1 MSRKL
6 TRGTVI
12 NGTLPLLSS
21 QEAEAI
27 LRPSHEEHPVLFF
40 PHDRKR
46 LRFILGQTT
55 LGNRDNVTRTSRYL
69 SFYRKHP
76 EIHWAFLAHMVS
88 RNAGYYMT
96 DLRGSL
102 LSSLLP
108 RRIQEEFFSFLE
120 TCNAAIFE
128 DAYPQ
133 LMLYEEWKEKGSF
146 HWGLLSKFH
155 VSSFMR
161 PFWQAFFKSGD
172 SNLLTTAL
180 IINEQMLIENR
191 IVSQWME
198 QKELTRWLF
207 SLQDSLGF
215 TSILFPY
222 GEGPSFSLAGDTIHG
237 FDDVHARIEAGK
249 KLYRILFHPHIHQS
263 SLRYALL
270 QRHTASRQDYWPR
283 LYSNTPTSNRALYS
297 PRLVD
302 VWPDADRLPYPSR
315 DWYQGDPSEIK
326 QHLLAI
332 PPPGT
337 FTLTKRW
344 KKAVS
349 GLIKSAAKRR

>member
-1 MSRKL
+1 MSRKMA
-6 TRGTVI
+6 RGTVI
-12 NGTLPLLSS
+12 NGSLPLLPV
-21 QEAEAI
+21 QEAEAM
-27 LRPSHEEHPVLFF
+27 LQPWEDDQPVLFF
-40 PHDRKR
+40 SDERER
-46 LRFILGQTT
+46 LQHMKGQTT
-55 LGNRDNVTRTSRYL
+55 NGNRDNLTRTSRYL
-69 SFYRKHP
+69 NFYRKHP

-102 LSSLLP
+102 LSNVLP
-108 RRIQEEFFSFLE
+108 KGVQEDFFSFLE

-146 HWGLLSKFH
+146 HWGLLSKLQ
-155 VSSFMR
+155 VSSFMK

-207 SLQDSLGF
+207 TLQDSLGF

-222 GEGPSFSLAGDTIHG
+222 GEDPSLSLAGDTIYG
-237 FDDVHARIEAGK
+237 FDDVHARIVAGK

-263 SLRYALL
+263 SLRYALIR
-270 QRHTASRQDYWPR
+270 RHTASRQDYWPR
-283 LYSNTPTSNRALYS
+283 VYSNDPASIRTLYS

-302 VWPDADRLPYPSR
+302 VWPDAARLPYPSR
-315 DWYQGDPSEIK
+315 EWYKGDPSEIK
-326 QHLLAI
+326 EHLLSI
-332 PPPGT
+332 PPPGS

-344 KKAVS
+344 KRAVS
-349 GLIKSAAKRR
+349 GLIKSASKKR

>member
-1 MSRKL
+1 MSRKM
-6 TRGTVI
+6 RGTVI
-12 NGTLPLLSS
+12 NGTIPLLPV

-27 LRPSHEEHPVLFF
+27 LQPWQEDQPILFF
-40 PHDRKR
+40 PDDRKR
-46 LRFILGQTT
+46 LRHMEGQTT
-55 LGNRDNVTRTSRYL
+55 LGNRDNLTRTARYL

-76 EIHWAFLAHMVS
+76 EIHWVFLAHMVS

-102 LSSLLP
+102 LSGVMP
-108 RRIQEEFFSFLE
+108 RRIQREFFSFLE

-133 LMLYEEWKEKGSF
+133 LMLYEEWKERGSCN
-146 HWGLLSKFH
+146 WSLLSKFQ
-155 VSSFMR
+155 VSSFMK

-172 SNLLTTAL
+172 SSLLTTAL

-191 IVSQWME
+191 IVSQWMD
-198 QKELTRWLF
+198 QKDLTRWLF
-207 SLQDSLGF
+207 TLQDSLGL

-222 GEGPSFSLAGDTIHG
+222 GEGPSHSLAGQTIYG
-237 FDDVHARIEAGK
+237 FDNVHARIEAGK

-270 QRHTASRQDYWPR
+270 RRHTASRQDYWPR
-283 LYSNTPTSNRALYS
+283 VYSNNPSNIRTLYS

-302 VWPDADRLPYPSR
+302 AWPDAIRLPYPSR
-315 DWYQGDPSEIK
+315 DWYKGDPSEIK
-326 QHLLAI
+326 RHLMAI

-344 KKAVS
+344 RKAVS
-349 GLIKSAAKRR
+349 GMLKSSSKDY